1 MGGPPLHR
9 THLVGV
15 EDGLPSRSPQ
25 LGGAHG
31 VLPVAAP
38 AIGRLETTLDN
49 LALAAT
55 NDTAVLQQLTS
66 ANLALTAT
74 IGMLTAA
81 NKKLADAVA
90 RGMGPP
96 AVTPGGGGR
105 STRLCTLGTTAG
117 RMDIA
122 SASSTPEPPAPTR
135 RQAIAKMPRRP
146 TPLAVVTRTKV
157 GTRRAPDGGGWQ
169 I

>member
-15 EDGLPSRSPQ
+15 EDGLPSRLPQ
-25 LGGAHG
+25 PGGAHG

-55 NDTAVLQQLTS
+55 NDTAVLQQLTL

-74 IGMLTAA
+74 IGTLTAT
-81 NKKLADAVA
+81 NKNIELDPCAWDLQCQYGQTRSLDEGHMAWLKASLEERPLTAPLRVSLWENTADRKHYFLSGQHIGRAVKKIREERES
-90 RGMGPP
+90 RG
-96 AVTPGGGGR
+96 
-105 STRLCTLGTTAG
+105 LG
-117 RMDIA
+117 
-122 SASSTPEPPAPTR
+122 
-135 RQAIAKMPRRP
+135 
-146 TPLAVVTRTKV
+146 V
-157 GTRRAPDGGGWQ
+157 
-169 I
+169 